1 MKLYIII
8 CIRKIAG
15 LYNVQA
21 IFLANKI
28 KRKLLHENVQ
38 EISPSFAFF
47 RERISFLVCVK
58 TKMPTLILQ
67 GLISEAQ
74 VDSFNLPLYF
84 ASPKEITQLVGR
96 NGCFVIE
103 KMEITC
109 SRSRVDGPISAPA
122 LTMHLRAGLE
132 GIISKH
138 FGLEIIDELFDRF
151 YKKKN
156 EVFLI
161 LLE

>member
-1 MKLYIII
+1 MCKSQKCLKL
-8 CIRKIAG
+8 
-15 LYNVQA
+15 
-21 IFLANKI
+21 F
-28 KRKLLHENVQ
+28 
-38 EISPSFAFF
+38 
-47 RERISFLVCVK
+47 
-58 TKMPTLILQ
+58 LQ

-132 GIISKH
+132 GVISKH
-138 FGLEIIDELFDRF
+138 FGVEIIDELFDRF
-151 YKKKN
+151 RKKHD
-156 EVFLI
+156 EFSSFLESKYEEATQLFI
-161 LLE
+161 ALKRI